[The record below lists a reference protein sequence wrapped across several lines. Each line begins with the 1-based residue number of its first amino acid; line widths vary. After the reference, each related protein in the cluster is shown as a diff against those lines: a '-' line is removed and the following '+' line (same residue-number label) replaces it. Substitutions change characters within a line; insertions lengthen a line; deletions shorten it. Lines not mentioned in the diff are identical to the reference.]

1 MRGAGLSPRFGE
13 NVMIECWRRR
23 SLSLGFCVLVIT
35 SCSTEPP
42 SEPYLHGTWS
52 SPSLGATATAAGL
65 GLFLVCGGKGW
76 FPGPLTLDS
85 FNIFTGAGVVRPGTD
100 TFNVI
105 VAGYVSDGSLNLQWG
120 PPSQPP
126 NINGPTYFLLPD
138 DVARPTNDPCAT
150 SANRPD

>member
-1 MRGAGLSPRFGE
+1 MAPGLPRP
-13 NVMIECWRRR
+13 W
-23 SLSLGFCVLVIT
+23 
-35 SCSTEPP
+35 EPLP
-42 SEPYLHGTWS
+42 PR
-52 SPSLGATATAAGL
+52 PGL
-65 GLFLVCGGKGW
+65 GSFWCVGERAGSLAL
-76 FPGPLTLDS
+76 LTLDS

-150 SANRPD
+150 S